1 VTQTSAQIPGG
12 HAKAAAEP
20 KATPPSGTLDAFRPV
35 AAALPLE
42 DKIQLLTGQTAWR
55 LYANAAIGLES
66 IGVSDGPVGVRG
78 TGEIEGASSAL
89 MPSPSALAATWDVT
103 AAHRAGLLF
112 ASEARRLGV
121 DLVLAP
127 QVNIQRTPV
136 GGRHFECYSED
147 PLLTSAI
154 AGAVVA
160 SMQAAGVAACLK
172 HFIANDSETARTAYV
187 SEVDEQALREV
198 YLAPFEHLVKEVGV
212 WSVMA
217 AYNGVD
223 AAGKASPMT
232 DHHHL
237 LTELLKDELG
247 FDGVVVSDWMATR
260 STVASANAGLDLIMP
275 GPGGPWEQ
283 RLLEAVRGG
292 AVDEAIIDDKVAR
305 ILLLAHRVGRLSP
318 ATPAAVPPGDD
329 DESFIRSL
337 AAQSMVVLRGENTLP
352 IADSPKTIALIGPN
366 AVSAYVLGGGSSTVN
381 PHHIVDPLQGLRT
394 AYPDS
399 AITLLRG
406 GSARVHT
413 PQAAPGV
420 IVSAPGAA
428 TVGPTVTIKAA
439 DGTVLSEHVAS
450 SWNGWFNELPD
461 AAASVTLSGAFRLT
475 DPGAHRIDLGSVG
488 TYVFSLDGEQIA
500 SSDEFADENVILN
513 SSANSPAG
521 VGATVT
527 IDLPRDVPFSVDLTV
542 IDAGGYGRFV
552 RADLR
557 HLPPGED
564 VEAEIAEAVAAAA
577 AADVAVV
584 IVGTNAEVE
593 SEGWDRH
600 SLALPGRQDELV
612 ERVLDVAPDAVIVIN
627 AGAPVLL
634 PWLDRAKTVLWA
646 WFPGQE
652 CGHSLADV
660 LTGVTEPAGR
670 LPWTLPAREQDVPV
684 PHALP
689 DDALRVVYSEGVHVG
704 YRGWERSGAIPAAPF
719 GFGLGWTTWRYDVAE
734 LTSLPDG
741 SVEIAVTVTNTG
753 NRHGSEVVQAYVS
766 STAALPDGV
775 DRPVRWLAGF
785 DRVMAAPGEAAR
797 ALIRVPSRA
806 LEVWHNGYWH
816 QPSGHYEF
824 EVGRS
829 IRDPRISLALELPP
843 VDGEE
848 IGSVGEVPEP
858 D

>member
-1 VTQTSAQIPGG
+1 MTQTSATIPGPQETG
-12 HAKAAAEP
+12 AEEST
-20 KATPPSGTLDAFRPV
+20 ATTPSGSLDEFRAL
-35 AAALPLE
+35 AASLPLTE
-42 DKIQLLTGQTAWR
+42 RVQLLTGQTAWR
-55 LYANAAIGLES
+55 LYANEAIGLQS
-66 IGVSDGPVGVRG
+66 IAVSDGPVGVRG
-78 TGEIEGASSAL
+78 TGEIAGASSAL
-89 MPSPSALAATWDVT
+89 MPSPSALAATWDLA
-103 AAHRAGLLF
+103 AAHRAGELF

-121 DLVLAP
+121 DVVLAP

-160 SMQAAGVAACLK
+160 SMQAHGVAACLK
-172 HFIANDSETARTAYV
+172 HFIANDSETARTVYV
-187 SEVDEQALREV
+187 SEVDEQTLREV
-198 YLAPFEHLVKEVGV
+198 YLAPFEHLVKDVGV
-212 WSVMA
+212 WSIMA

-260 STVASANAGLDLIMP
+260 STVASANGGLDLIMP
-275 GPGGPWEQ
+275 GPGGPWEE
-283 RLLEAVRGG
+283 RLLDAVRGG
-292 AVDEAIIDDKVAR
+292 AVSEDTINDKVAR
-305 ILLLAHRVGRLSP
+305 ILLLAHRVGRL
-318 ATPAAVPPGDD
+318 APAAPIPAEPRED
-329 DESFIRSL
+329 DERFIRTL
-337 AAQSMVVLRGENTLP
+337 AAQSMVVLRGEGTLP
-352 IADSPKTIALIGPN
+352 LVSTPQSIALIGPN

-381 PHHIVDPLQGLRT
+381 PHHIVDPLEGLRT
-394 AYPDS
+394 AYPNSD
-399 AITLLRG
+399 ITLLRG

-413 PQAAPGV
+413 PPAAPGV
-420 IVSAPGAA
+420 LVSATGAA
-428 TVGPTVTIKAA
+428 SVGPTVTIKAA
-439 DGTVLSEHVAS
+439 DGNVLSEHVAS

-475 DPGAHRIDLGSVG
+475 QAGTHRLDLGSVG
-488 TYVFSLDGEQIA
+488 TYRFSLDGETIA

-521 VGATVT
+521 VGATIT
-527 IDLPRDVPFSVDLTV
+527 IQEPRDVPFSVELTV

-564 VEAEIAEAVAAAA
+564 TDAEIAAAVAAAA
-577 AADVAVV
+577 SADLAVV

-593 SEGWDRH
+593 SEGWDRR

-612 ERVLDVAPDAVIVIN
+612 ERVLDVAPHAVIVIN

-634 PWLDRAKTVLWA
+634 PWLNRAKTVLWA

-660 LTGVTEPAGR
+660 LRGVTEPAGR
-670 LPWTLPAREQDVPV
+670 LPWTLPAREDDVPV

-689 DDALRVVYSEGVHVG
+689 DDAMRVIYSEGVHVG
-704 YRGWERSGAIPAAPF
+704 YRGWERSGATPAAPF
-719 GFGLGWTTWRYDVAE
+719 GFGLGWTTWRYDEAV
-734 LTSLPDG
+734 LTALPDG
-741 SVEIAVTVTNTG
+741 ALEIAVTVTNVG
-753 NRHGSEVVQAYVS
+753 EMPGSEVVQAYVT
-766 STAALPDGV
+766 STAQLPEGV

-785 DRVMAAPGEAAR
+785 DRVTAAPGRSTTAT
-797 ALIRVPSRA
+797 IRVPSRA
-806 LEVWHNGYWH
+806 LEVWHKANWH
-816 QPSGHYEF
+816 RPSGLYEF

-829 IRDPRISLALELPP
+829 IRDPRITLTYELPER
-843 VDGEE
+843 EE
-848 IGSVGEVPEP
+848 TGSAGEVSIPS
-858 D
+858 